1 MLLTRTTWLS
11 GGGWSPYQLFTWVLV
26 AAGLSITAWQ
36 GWDCTQQYLAQPVR
50 VEQRLVSLDQLPPIQ
65 LSFCQIF
72 DIDHQQQQLPHNH
85 SLTRGTVPLA
95 ATTGAAFGLEFG
107 ARNDIFHLAQL
118 IEEIGFWN
126 GSGVGSSWAT
136 IYDNSTGGSVLF
148 DKAFYPYEGNSVL
161 LCHTLRTGLGDWGTK
176 FRIVTTPAVDTSEY
190 SIGSGPGWGT
200 GAPSSG

>member
-85 SLTRGTVPLA
+85 SSTRGTVPLA
-95 ATTGAAFGLEFG
+95 ATTGAAFWLEFG

-126 GSGVGSSWAT
+126 GSGVGTGAAAGQLFMIIAQEDPYCLTRPSILMKAT
-136 IYDNSTGGSVLF
+136 VSCSVT
-148 DKAFYPYEGNSVL
+148 PS
-161 LCHTLRTGLGDWGTK
+161 GL
-176 FRIVTTPAVDTSEY
+176 
-190 SIGSGPGWGT
+190 GWGT